1 MKHYPLSTNPLTTK
15 ATPFVAVQF
24 DISEGFKGQ
33 VVNIA
38 CQVYAGGLSPA
49 EKTASAI
56 SVVALKVEA
65 SGESTMNQVNEAYH
79 G

>member
-1 MKHYPLSTNPLTTK
+1 MKHYPLATNPLTTK

-24 DISEGFKGQ
+24 NIGEDYSGDMI
-33 VVNIA
+33 NIA
-38 CQVYAGGLSPA
+38 CQVYAGGLAPA
-49 EKTASAI
+49 EKTSSAI
-56 SVVALKVEA
+56 SVVAVKVEA